1 MKHFM
6 KQAQTYNVRRHIQNE
21 TRNPQHSLLVVELRT
36 REEIPS
42 EKYHYIKPIVPR
54 KDIVDN
60 ALMVLSTTYAG
71 AIPSQTEEMQEH
83 FRFLRQ
89 QLQQGLM
96 PLEEVYQQVQG
107 YMGYHYEVLVA
118 PKDNPDFMFSA
129 NGVSPEPVRDF
140 TWQGIRLTCCRPA
153 NEGFH
158 GWAEVV

>member
-36 REEIPS
+36 QEEIPS
-42 EKYHYIKPIVPR
+42 EKYQYIKPIVPR
-54 KDIVDN
+54 KDIIDN

-71 AIPSQTEEMQEH
+71 AVPSQTDQMQRH
-83 FRFLRQ
+83 FRYLRE
-89 QLQQGLM
+89 QLRSGLM
-96 PLEEVYQQVQG
+96 SIQEVYKQVQG

-118 PKDNPDFMFSA
+118 PKDNLDWLFSA
-129 NGVSPEPVRDF
+129 SSISPEPVRDF
-140 TWQGIRLTCCRPA
+140 TWQGIRMTCCRPA

>member
-1 MKHFM
+1 MNHFM

-36 REEIPS
+36 KEEIPS
-42 EKYHYIKPIVPR
+42 EKYQYIKPIVPR

-71 AIPSQTEEMQEH
+71 STPSQTDEMQRH
-83 FRFLRQ
+83 FRYVRE
-89 QLQQGLM
+89 QLWSGLM
-96 PLEEVYQQVQG
+96 SLEEVYKQVQG

>member
-36 REEIPS
+36 QEEIHS
-42 EKYHYIKPIVPR
+42 EKYQYIKPIVPR
-54 KDIVDN
+54 KDIIDN

-71 AIPSQTEEMQEH
+71 ANPSQTEEMQKH
-83 FRFLRQ
+83 FCYLRE
-89 QLQQGLM
+89 QLRSGLM
-96 PLEEVYQQVQG
+96 PIQEVYKQVQG

-118 PKDNPDFMFSA
+118 PKDNPDWLLSA
-129 NGVSPEPVRDF
+129 SGISPEPARDF
-140 TWQGIRLTCCRPA
+140 TWQGLRMTCCRPA

-158 GWAEVV
+158 GWVEVV